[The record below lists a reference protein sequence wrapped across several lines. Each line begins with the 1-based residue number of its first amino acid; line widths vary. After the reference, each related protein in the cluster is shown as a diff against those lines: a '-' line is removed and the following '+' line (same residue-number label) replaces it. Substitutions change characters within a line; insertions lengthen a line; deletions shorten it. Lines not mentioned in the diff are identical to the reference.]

1 MNDAVGEDPG
11 AALSIVR
18 GGGETGALIRSI
30 DWTHTAV
37 GPMVGWPA
45 SLRTALSMML
55 GSRYPMFLWWGASLV
70 NFYNDG
76 YIPVL
81 GQRHPGAMGASAPEV
96 WSEIWHVIGPQA
108 DIVMRKGEATWNDR
122 QLLVMERNGFVEET
136 YFSWSYSPAHD
147 ESGDIAGVFC
157 ACTEDTRRVLGE
169 RRLRTLRELAA
180 DALAAQSVSQAC
192 ERAAQAMACN
202 RHDLPFALVYL
213 RADVERARLAAS
225 TGFEPAPAYID
236 MREMLAAGEWR
247 LPPEG
252 IVAPGAPWP
261 ERVRQALVV
270 PIAQAGSESP
280 AGVLVAGISPRLAL
294 DQEYREFLDL
304 VGGQLARAISD
315 ATAFEAEHRRAQMLE
330 ELDRAKTAF
339 FSNISHEFRTPLTLI
354 LGPLEDLLAAP
365 GLALE
370 MRETLSTVQRNAT
383 QLLKLVNTLLDFARS
398 EAGRAQAAYEPT
410 DLAAFT
416 AALAS
421 TFRSAC
427 ERAGLALTVTCPP
440 LPEPAYVDP
449 EMWEK
454 IVLNLLSNAFKFT
467 LEGGIAVS
475 LRDAPECFELA
486 VSDTGT
492 GIPETELPHMLERFH
507 RIEGAQGRGHEGSGI
522 GLALVHELVKAHGG
536 SIHVAS
542 ELGHGTTFT
551 ITIPK
556 GYAHLPPDR
565 LREKGSA
572 VPSRARAY
580 VDEALSW
587 LPVEERLTAPVAE
600 RNAPRVLVADD
611 NADLREYVRRLL
623 AEQYEVEAVADGE
636 AALQAARRQKPDIVV
651 SDVMMPGM
659 DGLALLQALRADP
672 ALATVP
678 VVLLSAR
685 AGEEA
690 TLEGLQR
697 GADDYLAKPFSAREL
712 LVRVGALLH
721 AAAARREAE
730 EKLREADRAKDE
742 FLATLAH
749 ELRNPLAPL
758 HAGLELMKRAGAD
771 EHMRT
776 EAGAVMERQMAHMV
790 RLIDDLLDVSRITHG
805 RLELKL
811 TRVDLGQA
819 ARQAVESTH
828 ATIEAAGHT
837 LSFHYPA
844 TPLTVQADLTRL
856 VQVISNLL
864 NNAARYTPAGGRIEL
879 ALAREDSNAVI
890 RVRDTGIGIAANML
904 NRIFDMFERGERG
917 KDLPAG
923 GLGIGLSLAKRLAE
937 LHGGTIEA
945 RSPGH
950 DQGSEFIVRLPLA
963 PDVREHAGEPETSLD
978 AQLSGKRILVV
989 DDSRDAAE
997 MLASLLVLMGNE
1009 VRVAYDGQEAVQT
1022 ALAYRP
1028 HLILLD
1034 LGMPRMDG
1042 FDACRGIR
1050 RSWRDDPPCIVALTG
1065 WGQETDRA
1073 RTEQAGFD
1081 AHLVKPVRLQDL
1093 ERVLASKSSRT
1104 ES

>member
-1 MNDAVGEDPG
+1 
-11 AALSIVR
+11 
-18 GGGETGALIRSI
+18 
-30 DWTHTAV
+30 
-37 GPMVGWPA
+37 
-45 SLRTALSMML
+45 
-55 GSRYPMFLWWGASLV
+55 
-70 NFYNDG
+70 
-76 YIPVL
+76 
-81 GQRHPGAMGASAPEV
+81 
-96 WSEIWHVIGPQA
+96 
-108 DIVMRKGEATWNDR
+108 
-122 QLLVMERNGFVEET
+122 MERNGFVEET

-192 ERAAQAMACN
+192 ERAAQAMAGN

-213 RADVERARLAAS
+213 RDDAERARLAAS

-236 MREMLAAGEWR
+236 MWEMLESGEWL

-261 ERVRQALVV
+261 ERVTRALVV

-339 FSNISHEFRTPLTLI
+339 FSNISHEFRTPLTLMI
-354 LGPLEDLLAAP
+354 GPLEDLLAAP
-365 GLALE
+365 DMPQEA
-370 MRETLSTVQRNAT
+370 RETLSTVQRNAAR
-383 QLLKLVNTLLDFARS
+383 LLKLVNALLDFARI
-398 EAGRAQAAYEPT
+398 EAGRVQAAYEPT
-410 DLAAFT
+410 DLPAFT

-427 ERAGLALTVTCPP
+427 ERAGLSLTVTCPA
-440 LPEPAYVDP
+440 LREPAYVDP

-454 IVLNLLSNAFKFT
+454 IVFNLLSNAFKFT
-467 LEGGIAVS
+467 LTGGIAVAVS
-475 LRDAPECFELA
+475 ETPECFQLT
-486 VSDTGT
+486 VSDTGS
-492 GIPETELPHMLERFH
+492 GIPAAELPHMLERFH
-507 RIEGAQGRGHEGSGI
+507 RVEGARGRSHEGSGI

-536 SIHVAS
+536 SIHIAS
-542 ELGHGTTFT
+542 ELDRGSTFT
-551 ITIPK
+551 VTLPK
-556 GYAHLPPDR
+556 GCAHLPPDR
-565 LREKGSA
+565 IREKSSA
-572 VPSRARAY
+572 PTSRARAY

-587 LPVEERLTAPVAE
+587 LPAEEPSLASAAARSAA
-600 RNAPRVLVADD
+600 RVLLADD
-611 NADLREYVRRLL
+611 NVDLRHYAGRLL
-623 AEQYEVEAVADGE
+623 AEQYDVRAVADGE
-636 AALQAARRQKPDIVV
+636 AALETARRWKPHIVV
-651 SDVMMPGM
+651 SDVMMPRM
-659 DGLALLQALRADP
+659 DGFALLQALRADP

-690 TLEGLQR
+690 KLEGLQR
-697 GADDYLAKPFSAREL
+697 GADDYLVKPFSAREL

-771 EHMRT
+771 EHMRA
-776 EAGAVMERQMAHMV
+776 EAGAVMERQMAHLV
-790 RLIDDLLDVSRITHG
+790 RLIDDLLDVNRITHG

-811 TRVDLGQA
+811 ARVDLGQA

-828 ATIEAAGHT
+828 ATIEAAGHA
-837 LSFHYPA
+837 LSFDYPA
-844 TPLTVQADLTRL
+844 APLTVQADLTRL

-879 ALAREDSNAVI
+879 ALAREGSHAVI
-890 RVRDTGIGIAANML
+890 RVRDSGIGIAANML
-904 NRIFDMFERGERG
+904 DRIFDMFQRGARGEV
-917 KDLPAG
+917 PAG
-923 GLGIGLSLAKRLAE
+923 GLGIGLSLAKRLVE
-937 LHGGTIEA
+937 LHGGAIEA
-945 RSPGH
+945 RSAGH
-950 DQGSEFIVRLPLA
+950 GQGSEFIVRLPLA
-963 PDVREHAGEPETSLD
+963 PQVHEPAVEPETKSGEDLW
-978 AQLSGKRILVV
+978 GKRILVV

-997 MLASLLVLMGNE
+997 MLASLLELMGNE
-1009 VRVAYDGQEAVQT
+1009 VRVAYDGEEAVQI

-1042 FDACRGIR
+1042 FDACWSIR
-1050 RSWRDDPPCIVALTG
+1050 RSWGDDPPCIVALTG
-1065 WGQETDRA
+1065 WGQEADRA

-1081 AHLVKPVRLQDL
+1081 AHLVKPVRLEDL
-1093 ERVLASKSSRT
+1093 ERVIARRSSRT